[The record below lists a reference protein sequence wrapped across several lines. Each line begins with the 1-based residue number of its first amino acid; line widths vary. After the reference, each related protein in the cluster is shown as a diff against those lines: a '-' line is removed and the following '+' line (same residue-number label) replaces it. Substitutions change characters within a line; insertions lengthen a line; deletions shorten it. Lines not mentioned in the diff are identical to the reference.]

1 LSPSLAEA
9 RDLLASRLRHRRL
22 LGPASSQGRR
32 ANNVGHGAMRW
43 HRCTTPQEPPYQL
56 PQQPLYPPLHK
67 PPHPRSIGHHTH
79 LKPLLWN
86 TTKGPRKET
95 THGPQP
101 TSRSASY
108 RAQRGRQRRAATRRP
123 RTDRSQRR
131 ALPHTEHSADASSE
145 QRPGDHART
154 ATDVAPCLIPST
166 ARTPAASSDQETT
179 HGPLPTSRPASYRAQ
194 RGRTPAA
201 SSDQETTHGPLPTS
215 RPASYRAQRG
225 RQQRAITSKGDGA

>member
-1 LSPSLAEA
+1 
-9 RDLLASRLRHRRL
+9 
-22 LGPASSQGRR
+22 
-32 ANNVGHGAMRW
+32 MRW

-166 ARTPAASSDQETT
+166 ARTPAASNYFQGRRCLNAFFPKAVFSEYGKAGASMQSLPHPPWIHHVDSSMQRRS
-179 HGPLPTSRPASYRAQ
+179 HPLKASSSGVICFRSM
-194 RGRTPAA
+194 TPAVVPGFRADA
-201 SSDQETTHGPLPTS
+201 S
-215 RPASYRAQRG
+215 
-225 RQQRAITSKGDGA
+225 KCM